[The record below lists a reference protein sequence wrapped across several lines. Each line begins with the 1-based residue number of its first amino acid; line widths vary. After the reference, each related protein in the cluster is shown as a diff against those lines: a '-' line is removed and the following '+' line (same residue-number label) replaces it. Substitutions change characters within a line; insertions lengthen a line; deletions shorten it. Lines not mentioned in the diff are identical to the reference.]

1 MQEIFL
7 KKKSSILSFSPSHQL
22 EYWVMSW
29 EPPAKDGKTVMEG
42 PDSWCR
48 ALDCSHISELNQNLT
63 DTSKVSFVK
72 SICFLLQDILA
83 DFKVTVIFAYTFL
96 LIVFVALL
104 FHTVLNPSGH
114 ILICFRRLPSFSL
127 HYEPILP
134 PPLIKQFSSL
144 SCDIISTVYQDRI
157 FSVQW
162 YALSLVLSST
172 LNNSGIGKY
181 TWHTCGIQKY
191 MCGFHVK
198 RILGLF
204 FFFFFLNIVSAGSV
218 VKNLPS
224 NVGDVDSIPG
234 LGRSPWEGNGNPLQY
249 SCLEYPKTEE
259 PGGLQPMGSQ
269 QSDIT

>member
-48 ALDCSHISELNQNLT
+48 ALDCSHISELNLNLT

-72 SICFLLQDILA
+72 SICFLLQDILV
-83 DFKVTVIFAYTFL
+83 DFKVTVIFAYAFL

-181 TWHTCGIQKY
+181 TWHTCGIQRY

-198 RILGLF
+198 RISMGLF
-204 FFFFFLNIVSAGSV
+204 FFFFKYSVCWLSGKEFAFQCRRCGFNPWVGKIPLRRKWQPTSVFLLGKSHGLRS
-218 VKNLPS
+218 L
-224 NVGDVDSIPG
+224 VGY
-234 LGRSPWEGNGNPLQY
+234 SPWGCKE
-249 SCLEYPKTEE
+249 
-259 PGGLQPMGSQ
+259 
-269 QSDIT
+269 SDRT